1 MIFIHAPP
9 RPVHCPLNLAPSP
22 LVVVRR
28 KMSAAMS
35 AMAAAPIRA
44 ASSRRAPRARTGAK
58 VRAHPESP
66 RRFILSLEG
75 SREPLATNALAA
87 PRGTR
92 RRAGACG
99 SGVPSRP
106 RCHPRDSRLVLVA
119 RVDARSFHRRGSS
132 AAARRWRRARAQ
144 RTRPSSSRRVGPSR
158 EDSRPDLHLLTPP
171 LTPRVSIQ
179 TQASKRNLARPA
191 VSDPSQVSV
200 SAPPPTRRPR
210 ARRRFEPN
218 PPSDSQPNTHPHPNP
233 ETRVYGKKRRAR
245 GGPCPAPRARP
256 RHSGPR
262 GTET

>member
-1 MIFIHAPP
+1 MK
-9 RPVHCPLNLAPSP
+9 VHESLWQ
-22 LVVVRR
+22 
-28 KMSAAMS
+28 
-35 AMAAAPIRA
+35 
-44 ASSRRAPRARTGAK
+44 RT
-58 VRAHPESP
+58 PW
-66 RRFILSLEG
+66 
-75 SREPLATNALAA
+75 
-87 PRGTR
+87 R
-92 RRAGACG
+92 RRVG
-99 SGVPSRP
+99 
-106 RCHPRDSRLVLVA
+106 
-119 RVDARSFHRRGSS
+119 RGDV
-132 AAARRWRRARAQ
+132 RARAAPGSHLD
-144 RTRPSSSRRVGPSR
+144 RGVIHVTLVSSSWPASTFDRSIVAVRARRRDPGGEPGRIAHRPSSSRRVGPSR

>member
-1 MIFIHAPP
+1 MSTQSRAKSAC
-9 RPVHCPLNLAPSP
+9 RSS
-22 LVVVRR
+22 R

-75 SREPLATNALAA
+75 SRGPWQRTPWRRRVGRGDVRPRAA
-87 PRGTR
+87 PGSHLDRGVIHVTLVSSSWPASTFDRSIVAVRAR
-92 RRAGACG
+92 RRDPGGEPGRIA
-99 SGVPSRP
+99 
-106 RCHPRDSRLVLVA
+106 H
-119 RVDARSFHRRGSS
+119 
-132 AAARRWRRARAQ
+132 
-144 RTRPSSSRRVGPSR
+144 RPSSSRRVGPSR
-158 EDSRPDLHLLTPP
+158 EDSRPDRRLLTPP

-210 ARRRFEPN
+210 ARRRFEGPIL
-218 PPSDSQPNTHPHPNP
+218 PPIRNQTPTHTQTPKRGST
-233 ETRVYGKKRRAR
+233 EKKEEHAA
-245 GGPCPAPRARP
+245 GPARP
-256 RHSGPR
+256 PR
-262 GTET
+262 SPPDDRGSTGNRALNNPRRP